1 MCVVVEVPIGRIQN
15 ANSPTRAQDADKL
28 ADRLGLV
35 WEGGEGESAENEIEA
50 GVSKA
55 QRLSVHEL
63 KINPSESA
71 TREFRR
77 RPRKHRLGQVHADD
91 PCLAPQVSGRFE

>member
-1 MCVVVEVPIGRIQN
+1 MCVVVEVPIGGIQN

-35 WEGGEGESAENEIEA
+35 WEGGEGESAENEVEA
-50 GVSKA
+50 RVRKA

-63 KINPSESA
+63 KINPSDSVSFKFGGRA
-71 TREFRR
+71 
-77 RPRKHRLGQVHADD
+77 RKHRRCQIHTDE
-91 PCLAPQVSGRFE
+91 PCRAPNVS